1 MTLFQNIAK
10 CTMEPRFEC
19 FWEAPL
25 HREHLVYV
33 GLAQQCDMLKQLE
46 VNFAIFVGPESD
58 HCLPLSL
65 TGSLTQ
71 LRFGQKADLLFRL

>member
-65 TGSLTQ
+65 TN
-71 LRFGQKADLLFRL
+71 D